1 MFGVETRW
9 ESALKLISSTC
20 FLKNLLE
27 YDIQNMSPYAVK
39 AIKEF
44 IRDPENSYELLINKS
59 NAAGAFYKYFSNL
72 DQLLT
77 VVRFVTGYKIEPAQ
91 KKKAPTS
98 ATKSASKTKT
108 RSLYSSRS
116 KPVLTKSNLQ
126 SSVTGGRMEFKAEEN
141 ETPVLKEVAFKESPV
156 KTQVSAFQIFLNQL

>member
-44 IRDPENSYELLINKS
+44 IRDPENSYEHLINKS

-108 RSLYSSRS
+108 RSLYSSCS
-116 KPVLTKSNLQ
+116 KPVLTKSNL
-126 SSVTGGRMEFKAEEN
+126 
-141 ETPVLKEVAFKESPV
+141 
-156 KTQVSAFQIFLNQL
+156 